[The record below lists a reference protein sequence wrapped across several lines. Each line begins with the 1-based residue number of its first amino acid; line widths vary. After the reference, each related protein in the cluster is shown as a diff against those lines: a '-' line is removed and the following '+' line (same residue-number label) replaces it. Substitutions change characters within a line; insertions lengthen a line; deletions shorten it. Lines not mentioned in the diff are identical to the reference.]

1 MLRFLLYFNA
11 FTDAFRRPLSES
23 SIVGN
28 RGKRSVITPHNKRE
42 RPFKRPRTN
51 SQPSS
56 SPMPSSQASISA
68 SDASSPPPSQTFQDA
83 SYSPP
88 GNQEV
93 NEEALDAD
101 SIEESLKDISNNFFE
116 DIELLDDLSP
126 FSPYLRPPQPSAR
139 LRRYITRH
147 PYTEERERHYSS
159 LINIYE
165 GICSESS
172 KCRQRYLGKHRRIRG
187 SRLDYWLTTRWLHF
201 CTNWCYLRWSWFLSN
216 DWVLHVQSDPLH
228 PQ

>member
-23 SIVGN
+23 SIVDN
-28 RGKRSVITPHNKRE
+28 RGKRLAIISHNKRE
-42 RPFKRPRTN
+42 RPFKRSRTD

-56 SPMPSSQASISA
+56 SPMLSSQVSILV
-68 SDASSPPPSQTFQDA
+68 SDASSPPSSQTSQDA
-83 SYSPP
+83 LYSSL

-101 SIEESLKDISNNFFE
+101 PIEESLKDISNDFFE
-116 DIELLDDLSP
+116 DIELLDDLLS
-126 FSPYLRPPQPSAR
+126 FSLYLRLSQSSAR
-139 LRRYITRH
+139 LRRYIIRH
-147 PYTEERERHYSS
+147 SYIKERDRYYSS

-172 KCRQRYLGKHRRIRG
+172 EYRQRCLDKHRRIRD
-187 SRLDYWLTTRWLHF
+187 SRLS
-201 CTNWCYLRWSWFLSN
+201 C
-216 DWVLHVQSDPLH
+216 
-228 PQ
+228 